1 MFYPEATAS
10 DDRDDNITKIRDVLN
25 WTDAFVLGSP
35 DYHGS
40 TSGVLKNFLDY
51 YFNEFVGKTLDIFAL
66 LYEKGL
72 TVMDQV
78 QTVVRQ
84 CYGWT
89 MPYSVS
95 INGEQDF
102 EAKGDI
108 RNMRLAQRLEML
120 AGDLVM
126 YGRQI
131 REPFNRDLISS
142 ESNTFDAHHRV

>member
-1 MFYPEATAS
+1 MLEKP
-10 DDRDDNITKIRDVLN
+10 
-25 WTDAFVLGSP
+25 
-35 DYHGS
+35 
-40 TSGVLKNFLDY
+40 
-51 YFNEFVGKTLDIFAL
+51 LDIFAL

-72 TVMDQV
+72 TVMGKM
-78 QTVVRQ
+78 QTFVRQ
-84 CYGWT
+84 CYDWT

-108 RNMRLAQRLEML
+108 PNMRLAQRLEML

>member
-1 MFYPEATAS
+1 M
-10 DDRDDNITKIRDVLN
+10 
-25 WTDAFVLGSP
+25 
-35 DYHGS
+35 
-40 TSGVLKNFLDY
+40 
-51 YFNEFVGKTLDIFAL
+51 DIFAL

-72 TVMDQV
+72 TVMGKM
-78 QTVVRQ
+78 QTFVRQ

-126 YGRQI
+126 YDRLI
-131 REPFNRDLISS
+131 REQFNRDLISS

>member
-1 MFYPEATAS
+1 
-10 DDRDDNITKIRDVLN
+10 
-25 WTDAFVLGSP
+25 
-35 DYHGS
+35 
-40 TSGVLKNFLDY
+40 
-51 YFNEFVGKTLDIFAL
+51 
-66 LYEKGL
+66 
-72 TVMDQV
+72 
-78 QTVVRQ
+78 
-84 CYGWT
+84 

-126 YGRQI
+126 YDRLI
-131 REPFNRDLISS
+131 REQFNRDLISS

>member
-1 MFYPEATAS
+1 MT
-10 DDRDDNITKIRDVLN
+10 
-25 WTDAFVLGSP
+25 
-35 DYHGS
+35 S
-40 TSGVLKNFLDY
+40 TNLLEKPLA
-51 YFNEFVGKTLDIFAL
+51 IFAL

-72 TVMDQV
+72 TVMDQMR
-78 QTVVRQ
+78 TVVRQ

-89 MPYSVS
+89 MPYGVS

-120 AGDLVM
+120 ARDLVM
-126 YGRQI
+126 YGRLI
-131 REPFNRDLISS
+131 REQLNRNLISS